1 MSTRPSSDERRI
13 AVWLL
18 ACCAVL
24 FALIVLGGV
33 TRLTGSGLSITE
45 WRPVTG
51 VLPPFTEQ
59 AWQHEFDLYRASPE
73 YQKVNRG
80 MSMDQ
85 FKVIYGYEYA
95 HRLLARALGL
105 LFAVPLVWF
114 WVRGRI
120 PPRLRWPLVGLLGL
134 GMLQGVLGWFM
145 VASGLVDMP
154 RVSQY
159 RLAAHL
165 GLALV
170 IFAAMFWLAVR
181 LLRPGAG
188 SSAVPD
194 GTRRG
199 LQALLLLVSVTIV
212 SGAFVAGL
220 RAGMV
225 YNTFPMM
232 GDQWVPSGLL
242 AMEPAWRNWFENP
255 VTAQFSHRVLALTTF
270 GLVLLLWGWS
280 WRLRLTAMQR
290 AAFHALALMALV
302 QVILG
307 ISTLLLFVPVSLG
320 AAHQGGAVLLL
331 GATLF
336 ALHELGG
343 TRQRGSAAVP
353 GAEQLKPM
361 SSG

>member
-1 MSTRPSSDERRI
+1 MSAHASTDERRI

-51 VLPPFTEQ
+51 VLPPFSEQ
-59 AWQHEFDLYRASPE
+59 AWQKEFDLYRTSPE

-80 MSMDQ
+80 MSMHE

-95 HRLLARALGL
+95 HRLLARTLGL
-105 LFAVPLVWF
+105 VFAVPLVWF

-134 GMLQGVLGWFM
+134 GMLQGFMGWFM

-165 GLALV
+165 SLALL
-170 IFAAMFWLAVR
+170 IFAAMFWLAIR
-181 LLRPGAG
+181 LLRPKVDG
-188 SSAVPD
+188 AVPE
-194 GTRRG
+194 GVRRG
-199 LQALLLLVSVTIV
+199 MQALLLLLVVTIV

-220 RAGMV
+220 RAGMI
-225 YNTFPMM
+225 YNTFPLM
-232 GDQWVPSGLL
+232 GGQWVPGGLL
-242 AMEPAWRNWFENP
+242 ALEPAWRNWFENP
-255 VTAQFSHRVLALTTF
+255 VTAQFTHRVLALTT
-270 GLVLLLWGWS
+270 LALLLLLWGWS
-280 WRLRLTAMQR
+280 LRLRLAPAQR
-290 AAFHALALMALV
+290 LAFHALAAMALV
-302 QVILG
+302 QVVLG
-307 ISTLLLFVPVSLG
+307 ISTLLMFVPVGLG

-343 TRQRGSAAVP
+343 ARQAVGGP
-353 GAEQLKPM
+353 VPAGARLA
-361 SSG
+361 

>member
-1 MSTRPSSDERRI
+1 MSAHVSADERRI

-59 AWQHEFDLYRASPE
+59 AWQQEFDLYRASPE

-105 LFAVPLVWF
+105 VFAVPLLWF

-120 PPRLRWPLVGLLGL
+120 PPRLRWSLVGLLGL
-134 GMLQGVLGWFM
+134 GMLQGFMGWFM

-165 GLALV
+165 SLALI

-181 LLRPGAG
+181 LLRPTVDGM
-188 SSAVPD
+188 VPD
-194 GTRRG
+194 GVRRG
-199 LQALLLLVSVTIV
+199 MQALLLLLAVTIV

-220 RAGMV
+220 RAGMI
-225 YNTFPMM
+225 YNTFPLM
-232 GDQWVPSGLL
+232 GEQWVPGGLL
-242 AMEPAWRNWFENP
+242 ALDPAWRNWFENP
-255 VTAQFSHRVLALTTF
+255 VTAQFTHRVLALSTLA
-270 GLVLLLWGWS
+270 LVLLLWGWS
-280 WRLRLTAMQR
+280 LRVRLARVQQL
-290 AAFHALALMALV
+290 AFHALALMALV
-302 QVILG
+302 QVVLG
-307 ISTLLLFVPVSLG
+307 VSTLLLFVPVGLG

-336 ALHELGG
+336 ALHELRGE
-343 TRQRGSAAVP
+343 RQAA
-353 GAEQLKPM
+353 GAAAPAGARLA
-361 SSG
+361 